1 MGMFLGRG
9 AAADRWKQ
17 GRHTSQAQRAGGA
30 PAVMMAVPESLL
42 AAACR
47 CVVLPPL
54 AARTRSAPDW
64 KHKALVVFA
73 IGREAAARSLSSPR
87 VEIPRNKASALRG
100 DLIKL

>member
-1 MGMFLGRG
+1 MAPIDGSKAG
-9 AAADRWKQ
+9 AEEVVLL
-17 GRHTSQAQRAGGA
+17 

-73 IGREAAARSLSSPR
+73 IGREAAARSFSSPR